1 MTNHDIYII
10 FFITLTSV
18 LNIIVTKSIAVPYWF
33 IIISFFW
40 FNKSSHVSDYFVF
53 IAFFFLNLK
62 RFFKFKIFNHDF
74 FICILFYSCKE
85 LGFFRPFQQRC
96 AITDACAHT
105 YAKVF
110 WTVINP
116 MCISNFWLHV
126 FNYIIAGVWSKY
138 VLILMLLLNI
148 QLLLIIKLKL
158 HSEVFWLWK
167 LSILHRNQKGFL
179 FSPVYKC

>member
-1 MTNHDIYII
+1 MTNHDFCII
-10 FFITLTSV
+10 FFITLTLV
-18 LNIIVTKSIAVPYWF
+18 LNIIVTKSVTVPYWF
-33 IIISFFW
+33 MIISFYY
-40 FNKSSHVSDYFVF
+40 STRVLMSLIILSLLL
-53 IAFFFLNLK
+53 FFFLNLK

-85 LGFFRPFQQRC
+85 LDFFRPFQQRH
-96 AITDACAHT
+96 AIAGACAHT

-126 FNYIIAGVWSKY
+126 FNYIIACVWSNY

-158 HSEVFWLWK
+158 HSEVFWLRK